1 MTISRRELLKSLPA
15 AVVAVPLL
23 ARSASGP
30 DVHFPTSPRERL
42 AVTSYPFRAYIEA
55 PTNGGRDKSK
65 RGMDIKEFAAMVSQR
80 FGVQNINPLADHF
93 ASTDPAYL
101 KAFRTDLEKA
111 GSHIVGLGLSGGY
124 FYSPDE
130 AKRTAGI
137 DYGRKWIDIAKTLG
151 SPSVRQHVRGG
162 ARSPQSVD
170 LAADS
175 LGRLAEYGATRNIIV
190 NLENDS
196 PVSEDPFFL
205 VSVIEKVNSPYL
217 RALPDFG
224 NSLMGHDHNYNQKAV
239 KAMFRH
245 AYGMAHVKDAVESRD
260 GKQYKVNLAKMF
272 AIAKASSYRGYFSM
286 ECETRLTDPF
296 EGTTH
301 LVQESLKY
309 LK

>member
-15 AVVAVPLL
+15 AAVAVPLF
-23 ARSASGP
+23 AQTGSP
-30 DVHFPTSPRERL
+30 DIHFPVSPRERL

-55 PTNGGRDKSK
+55 PSNHGRDKSK
-65 RGMDIKEFAAMVSQR
+65 RGMDVKEFAAMVSRR
-80 FGVQNINPLADHF
+80 FGVPNINPLGDHF

-101 KAFRTDLEKA
+101 DAFRTAVEKA
-111 GSHIVGLGLSGGY
+111 GSHVVDLGLSGGY
-124 FYSPDE
+124 FYSPEE
-130 AKRTAGI
+130 AKRTAGV
-137 DYGRKWIDIAKTLG
+137 DYGRKWIDVAKTIG
-151 SPSVRQHVRGG
+151 SPSVRQHVRGA

-170 LAADS
+170 LAAES

-205 VSVIEKVNSPYL
+205 VSVIEKVNNPYL

-224 NSLMGHDHNYNQKAV
+224 NSLMGHDHGYNQKAV

-245 AYGMAHVKDAVESRD
+245 AYGMAHVKDAVRSHD
-260 GKQYKVNLAKMF
+260 GKEYTVDLSKMF

-286 ECETRLTDPF
+286 EFDTGSGDPF
-296 EGTTH
+296 EGTTR
-301 LVQESLKY
+301 LVEESLKY

>member
-1 MTISRRELLKSLPA
+1 MTISRRELLKSFPA
-15 AVVAVPLL
+15 AVAVPLL

-30 DVHFPTSPRERL
+30 EIHFPTSPRERL
-42 AVTSYPFRAYIEA
+42 AVTSYPFRAYIES

-65 RGMDIKEFAAMVSQR
+65 RGMDIKEFGAMVLRR

-93 ASTDPAYL
+93 ASTDAAYL
-101 KAFRTDLEKA
+101 EAFRTDLEKA

-137 DYGRKWIDIAKTLG
+137 DYGRKWIDIAKTIG
-151 SPSVRQHVRGG
+151 SPSIRQHVRGG
-162 ARSPQSVD
+162 TRSPQSVD

-196 PVSEDPFFL
+196 PVSEDPYFL
-205 VSVIEKVNSPYL
+205 VSVIEKVNSPFL

-224 NSLMGHDHNYNQKAV
+224 NSLVGHDHGYNQKAV

-245 AYGMAHVKDAVESRD
+245 AYGMAHVKNAVRARD
-260 GKQYKVNLAKMF
+260 GKEYSVDLKKMF
-272 AIAKASSYRGYFSM
+272 AIAKESSYRGYFSM
-286 ECETRLTDPF
+286 EFDTGSGDPF

-301 LVQESLKY
+301 LVEESLKY